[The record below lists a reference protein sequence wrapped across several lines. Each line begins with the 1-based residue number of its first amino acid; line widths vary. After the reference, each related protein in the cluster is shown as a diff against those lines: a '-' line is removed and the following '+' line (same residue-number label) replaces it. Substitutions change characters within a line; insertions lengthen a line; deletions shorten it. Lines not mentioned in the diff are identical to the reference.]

1 MPKFSERRLV
11 AYSPAQMFDLV
22 ADVGRYPEFLPW
34 CLRADITFT
43 SQERIDAKLTIGW
56 KMLRE
61 SFASR
66 IRLCRPGE
74 IIVEYAQ
81 GPFRYLHSEWN
92 FTENAR
98 GCSVD
103 FSVDF
108 EFRSPLLRAAMDP
121 LFMPAV
127 HKMIR
132 AFEAR
137 AESIYGF

>member
-1 MPKFSERRLV
+1 MPKFSEHRVV
-11 AYSPAQMFDLV
+11 AYSPLQMFDLV

-34 CLRADITFT
+34 CLRADITLAT
-43 SQERIDAKLTIGW
+43 NDRIEAELTIGW

-61 SFASR
+61 SFFSQ
-66 IRLCRPGE
+66 IRLQKPNK

-92 FTENAR
+92 FTENAQ
-98 GCSVD
+98 GCAID
-103 FSVDF
+103 FAVDF
-108 EFRSPLLRAAMDP
+108 EFRSPLLRTVMEP
-121 LFMPAV
+121 LFLPAV

-137 AESIYGF
+137 AEAIYAV